1 MVVGVGVVDSKCMLL
16 IHGCQ
21 VAHLGNWEAR
31 LQGCLAPSSF
41 HLGEISRHT
50 HAQGKTGLDGAVG
63 CRLFATVK
71 AWKQPKCPVRG
82 LVKERKAHP

>member
-31 LQGCLAPSSF
+31 LQGRGGP
-41 HLGEISRHT
+41 T
-50 HAQGKTGLDGAVG
+50 
-63 CRLFATVK
+63 LFE
-71 AWKQPKCPVRG
+71 G
-82 LVKERKAHP
+82 